1 MADMDSLD
9 SVDLALFPPTLPLAT
24 LSHRQLG
31 ISLFGP
37 KAYALP
43 VLHPTH
49 LPVEPKQDCWK
60 HASLQLLQSL
70 YNSWTFSLLA

>member
-1 MADMDSLD
+1 MADMDSSD
-9 SVDLALFPPTLPLAT
+9 STDLALSPPTLPLAT

-37 KAYALP
+37 EAYALP
-43 VLHPTH
+43 VFHPTH
-49 LPVEPKQDCWK
+49 PPVEPKWDRWK